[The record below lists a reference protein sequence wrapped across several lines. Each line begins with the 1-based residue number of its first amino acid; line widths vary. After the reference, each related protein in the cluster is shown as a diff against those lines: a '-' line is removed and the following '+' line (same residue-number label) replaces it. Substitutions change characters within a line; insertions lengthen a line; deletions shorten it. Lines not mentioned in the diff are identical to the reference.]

1 MTNIVT
7 KNTKKKNI
15 LNVEMDDRETTT
27 FFSINIIWIKTW
39 VTWMSFLLILSQDTL
54 SICSWQSFSVRAEFL
69 VSHFLFLTVIRPD
82 ICLIPNRNLMAA
94 GCLGKERK
102 RQSHSHISIKLL
114 MTSTVY
120 YIFPFKDI
128 CILIS
133 ALAKKMGIWRWLFRV
148 QHL

>member
-7 KNTKKKNI
+7 KNTEKYR
-15 LNVEMDDRETTT
+15 LNVEMDVRETST
-27 FFSINIIWIKTW
+27 FFSTNIIWIETW
-39 VTWMSFLLILSQDTL
+39 ITWMSFLLILSQDTL
-54 SICSWQSFSVRAEFL
+54 SVCWRQSFSVRTEFL
-69 VSHFLFLTVIRPD
+69 VSLFLFLTVIRRD
-82 ICLIPNRNLMAA
+82 ISLIPNRNLMAA

-114 MTSTVY
+114 MTSIVY
-120 YIFPFKDI
+120 YIFPFRDI

-133 ALAKKMGIWRWLFRV
+133 ALAKNMGIWRWLFRV

>member
-7 KNTKKKNI
+7 KNTKKYV
-15 LNVEMDDRETTT
+15 LNVEMDVRETST
-27 FFSINIIWIKTW
+27 FFSTNIIWIKAW
-39 VTWMSFLLILSQDTL
+39 ITWMFFLLILSQDTL

-69 VSHFLFLTVIRPD
+69 VSHFLFLTVIRLD

-133 ALAKKMGIWRWLFRV
+133 ALAKKMGIWRWLFSV

>member
-7 KNTKKKNI
+7 KNTKKYR
-15 LNVEMDDRETTT
+15 LNVEMDVRETST
-27 FFSINIIWIKTW
+27 FFSTNIIWIETW
-39 VTWMSFLLILSQDTL
+39 IPWMSFLPILSQDTL
-54 SICSWQSFSVRAEFL
+54 SVCSWQSFSVRAEFL
-69 VSHFLFLTVIRPD
+69 VSLFLFLTVIRPD
-82 ICLIPNRNLMAA
+82 ISLTPNRNLMAA

-120 YIFPFKDI
+120 YIFPFRDI

-133 ALAKKMGIWRWLFRV
+133 ALAKNMGIWRWLFRG